1 MEFETGFVF
10 ALLFT
15 TIILFISDRIRV
27 DAVAILVIIALLLSG
42 ILSPKDAVAGFGN
55 PLIILIAGLFIV
67 GEGLLQTGVVYTA
80 VDWMVS
86 VAGSNRTR
94 LTVLLMLSV
103 ALVSA
108 VMSSTG
114 AVAIFIPVVL
124 SLAARTGANPKVL
137 LIPLAFAS
145 LMGGMLTLIGT
156 PPNLVVSNQ
165 LEAAGLN
172 PFGFFSFVPIGL
184 PILIVGILYMLFFG
198 QKLLAKDIE
207 TTEATPSFPS
217 VDDLRQRYGISNQ
230 FKGLRVN
237 PGSSLIGE
245 TVSSAKLR
253 NRFNTTAIAL
263 ARKRKLTPPIMPV
276 LISTKICAGDEL
288 FVLASDA
295 DVAVLIDTFD
305 LKLINLAKKQ
315 TRALSKEIGLAE
327 VMLSPTSKMIGRTIK
342 GAQFLTRYGLSVVA
356 VDRKNQ
362 LLEGNIINH
371 KLQFGDTMLVCG
383 GWGSVDLLRSKSG
396 DFLVLNLPKELS
408 QAAPTWHHASIA
420 VGILVAMT
428 MALTFKL
435 LPAVTAV
442 LIAAVAMVASGC
454 IKSANVYKSVN
465 WQSLVVIAGMLP
477 MATALQQTGGIELI
491 VNLLINSIG
500 TLGPTA
506 MMAGLFIITSVFSQF
521 ISNTATTVL
530 VAPIAIATASAVGYS
545 PYPMLMTVAIAA
557 STAFAT
563 PVASPVNTL
572 VLGPGQYKFIDFVK
586 VGVPLQIIAM
596 ILTLLLMPLMF

>member
-103 ALVSA
+103 GLVSA

-124 SLAARTGANPKVL
+124 SLAARTGANPRVL

-165 LEAAGLN
+165 LEAAGLS

-207 TTEATPSFPS
+207 TTESTPSFPS

-245 TVSSAKLR
+245 TVSSTKLR

-327 VMLSPTSKMIGRTIK
+327 VMLSPNSKMIGRTIK

-362 LLEGNIINH
+362 LLEGNIINQ

>member
-103 ALVSA
+103 GFVSA

-530 VAPIAIATASAVGYS
+530 VAPIAIATASAVDYS